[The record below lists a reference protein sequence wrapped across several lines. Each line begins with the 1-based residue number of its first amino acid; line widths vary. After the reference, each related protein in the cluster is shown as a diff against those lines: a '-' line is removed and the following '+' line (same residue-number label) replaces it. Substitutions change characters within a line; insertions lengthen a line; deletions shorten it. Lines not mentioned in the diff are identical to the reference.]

1 MVWPFLLALGFFA
14 YFIIKARTPGQRPLS
29 LDTLRK
35 YMVQYAALCREIA
48 AERLRMATLQ
58 GSEREAS
65 LQRIEALEQK
75 RVRAE
80 ASAVRLRE
88 ELLHAGFGVGDIQ
101 LTTVA
106 DAEAELAAE
115 RARGTS

>member
-1 MVWPFLLALGFFA
+1 MT
-14 YFIIKARTPGQRPLS
+14 I
-29 LDTLRK
+29 
-35 YMVQYAALCREIA
+35 
-48 AERLRMATLQ
+48 LQ
-58 GSEREAS
+58 GRERETS
-65 LQRIEALEQK
+65 LERIEALEQK

-88 ELLHAGFGVGDIQ
+88 ELLNAGFGVGDIQ

-115 RARGTS
+115 RSRGTS